1 MIYTPLLTAIE
12 RTRYRYSTRYGV
24 NDECSAPVRYCT
36 PRLHALIYAY
46 TRRVKSGLLDRTATG
61 LVI

>member
-1 MIYTPLLTAIE
+1 MIYTPLHRAIE

-36 PRLHALIYAY
+36 PRLHPLVYAY
-46 TRRVKSGLLDRTATG
+46 TRRVNRGLLSRTTAS
-61 LVI
+61 LAL

>member
-1 MIYTPLLTAIE
+1 MIYTPLHRAIE

-24 NDECSAPVRYCT
+24 NDECSALMRYCT
-36 PRLHALIYAY
+36 PRLNALIYAY
-46 TRRVKSGLLDRTATG
+46 MRRVNSGLLSRVTAS